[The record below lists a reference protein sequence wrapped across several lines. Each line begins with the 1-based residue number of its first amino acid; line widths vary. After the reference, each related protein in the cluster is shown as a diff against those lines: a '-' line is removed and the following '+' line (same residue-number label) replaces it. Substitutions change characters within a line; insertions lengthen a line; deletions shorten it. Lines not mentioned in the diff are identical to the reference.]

1 MTLKTPEAKV
11 KLHWAEI
18 AHTCFARVNGSTEKN
33 FSHFVVLVQALNGR
47 MVVVAVGRTEVLHQG
62 DPVAAAEV
70 HELDVLESGR
80 KNASVN
86 SVTWWAGMV

>member
-1 MTLKTPEAKV
+1 
-11 KLHWAEI
+11 
-18 AHTCFARVNGSTEKN
+18 
-33 FSHFVVLVQALNGR
+33 

-86 SVTWWAGMV
+86 SVT